1 MGGGMSLRTEKV
13 KELKDAGK
21 SVAEIAKIYKV
32 TRQTVYWHL
41 DKLRKKSV
49 KKTTQYKSN
58 HIDYNS
64 MINWKIYNDGLVK
77 RGELLFD
84 MKIFKNW
91 NNELLAM
98 NEGKVGAPYRY
109 PDSFIYFLIRLK
121 SIFQM
126 DYRSMQGIGN
136 KLIIMIPQAKKMADY
151 TTLQYRCKKANWI
164 LKVDQKKGKQVIAGD
179 CTGLTTSNRGE
190 YRMNKYKDGTRKRYV
205 KLHIA
210 VNIKSRQITSEVITD
225 DTVYDGKKMKDLI
238 KGSEKYG
245 PIEKALFDKGY
256 DSAENFWFLDQKA
269 IEAGIKPRET
279 LKLSQVKK
287 EIKLT
292 EKILEQSK
300 RSTKVFQDA
309 RKRILRLKELNFYLK
324 DKKKWKKKY
333 QYGFRW
339 RSEGRYSVFKR
350 LFGESVFSKKMNS
363 IRNEVIVK
371 LNMMNEFAPIYV
383 NSLKSGY
390 DDTS

>member
-1 MGGGMSLRTEKV
+1 MAPLRIEKI
-13 KELKDAGK
+13 KELKVAGK

-32 TRQTVYWHL
+32 TRQAVYCHL
-41 DKLRKKSV
+41 DKDKKEPK

-58 HIDYNS
+58 EIDYNS
-64 MINWKIYNDGLVK
+64 LIDWRIYNDGLVK

-84 MKIFKNW
+84 MKVFKNW
-91 NNELLAM
+91 NKELIDM
-98 NEGKVGAPYRY
+98 NAGKVGAPYWY
-109 PDSFIYFLIRLK
+109 PNSFIYFMIRLK

-126 DYRSMQGIGN
+126 DYRSMEGIGK

-164 LKVDQKKGKQVIAGD
+164 LKVNQKKGKQDIAGD
-179 CTGLTTSNRGE
+179 CSGLKTSNRGE
-190 YRMNKYKDGTRKRYV
+190 YRMNKYKDGKKKKYV

-210 VNIKSRQITSEVITD
+210 VNIKSRQVTSAVITD
-225 DTVYDGKKMKDLI
+225 DSVHDGKKMKDLI
-238 KGSEKYG
+238 KASEKYG
-245 PIEKALFDKGY
+245 PIEKVLFDKGY
-256 DSAENFWFLDQKA
+256 DSADNYWWLKQKA

-279 LKLSQVKK
+279 LKPSQIKK

-292 EKILEQSK
+292 EKILEQAK
-300 RSTKVFQDA
+300 TSTKVFQNA
-309 RKRILRLKELNFYLK
+309 RKRILRLKALDLYLK
-324 DKKKWKKKY
+324 DKEKWKKKY

-350 LFGESVFSKKMNS
+350 LFGESVFSKQINL

-383 NSLKSGY
+383 NSLKSNY
-390 DDTS
+390 NDSS